1 MSLLFKDTVFIT
13 VDNDIYFI
21 IGNSEIYVVDKYN
34 IENILNIVRNN
45 VMNKNIII
53 DSRLIEGIIYSFI
66 YYDVNILIY
75 NIVDNTIM
83 NIFNWS
89 RLLLQLNTNTFNV
102 VYMKKILFLYLFV
115 TYYLHDIS
123 NISWKNKFAEK
134 IIMNDKEYCLTKS
147 CIINYI
153 NVTSSMECNNDLLFE
168 INNILTFHNLQCIKP
183 IEKIFTIN
191 DIQSVLK
198 KLCYNNNIIC
208 C

>member
-1 MSLLFKDTVFIT
+1 MSLLFKDTIFIT
-13 VDNDIYFI
+13 VDDDIYFFI
-21 IGNSEIYVVDKYN
+21 ENSETYIVDKYN
-34 IENILNIVRNN
+34 IENILNIIRNN

-53 DSRLIEGIIYSFI
+53 DSRLTEGIIYSFI
-66 YYDVNILIY
+66 YYDVNVLIY

-83 NIFNWS
+83 NIFNWG

-102 VYMKKILFLYLFV
+102 VYMKKMLFLYLFV
-115 TYYLHDIS
+115 TYYLHNIS

-147 CIINYI
+147 YIINYI

-168 INNILTFHNLQCIKP
+168 VNNILTFHNLQCIKP
-183 IEKIFTIN
+183 IDKTFTIN
-191 DIQSVLK
+191 DIQSTLK